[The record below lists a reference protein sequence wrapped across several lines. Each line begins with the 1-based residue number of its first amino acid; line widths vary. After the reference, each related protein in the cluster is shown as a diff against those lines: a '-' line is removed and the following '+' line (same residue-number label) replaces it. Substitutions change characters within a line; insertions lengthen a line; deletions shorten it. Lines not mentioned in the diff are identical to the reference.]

1 LIGLAL
7 RLSTIKNIV
16 GGIVKDG
23 DGLWGLSGMLR
34 SKLRELG
41 KGLPIDAMGKL
52 GLVLRLV
59 HGRVGCGIH
68 NVAGLEAFDG
78 LGQRRTKQIGPIK
91 WSLVAGKAKN
101 VNGELF
107 GTAEPKQTVAYLP
120 PRPKHKKSRC

>member
-1 LIGLAL
+1 LIGLAF

-16 GGIVKDG
+16 GGIVKNG
-23 DGLWGLSGMLR
+23 DWLWGLSGMLC
-34 SKLRELG
+34 SKLREPG

-78 LGQRRTKQIGPIK
+78 LGHRCTKQIGLIK
-91 WSLVAGKAKN
+91 RSLVAGKAKN
-101 VNGELF
+101 VNGGLA
-107 GTAEPKQTVAYLP
+107 GPA
-120 PRPKHKKSRC
+120 